1 MHGKSFNLLDNKEW
15 PYTLVRTL
23 ISISELHLPPFLF
36 PLPALSLLGSKK
48 FPIAFFLNLKQ
59 HSFKS
64 INNVTLWWVHGWIDH
79 KENIKCLVSR
89 NVWLPSSSS
98 LLLLPLLHFVLQWSY
113 KSDHLLNVQDGLR
126 FYEEKNCRGY
136 SIYLFPSHLSLYL
149 SFFFL
154 LLMITI
160 KEIPDEKQEISG
172 NFISWVYWC

>member
-64 INNVTLWWVHGWIDH
+64 INNVTLWWIHGWIDH
-79 KENIKCLVSR
+79 KENIKCLVSH
-89 NVWLPSSSS
+89 NVWFPPFLIVAIVTITPLCSSMIIQVRSFTKRTRWFKVLWREELSRLFHIPVSLSS
-98 LLLLPLLHFVLQWSY
+98 IS
-113 KSDHLLNVQDGLR
+113 
-126 FYEEKNCRGY
+126 
-136 SIYLFPSHLSLYL
+136 LSL
-149 SFFFL
+149 FL
-154 LLMITI
+154 FLTTY
-160 KEIPDEKQEISG
+160 DHD
-172 NFISWVYWC
+172 